1 MVHPLVKVFI
11 GLVLL
16 VLPLA
21 LYVYDFVNP
30 GAVFSV
36 SLLGK
41 SLELKPL
48 DSLWIVIQGSI
59 PPLVALIGLFI
70 VWLELDEWRIEREL
84 KAEEEKEKKKKK

>member
-1 MVHPLVKVFI
+1 MVHPLVKVLI

-21 LYVYDFVNP
+21 LYIYDFVNT
-30 GAVFSV
+30 GAVV
-36 SLLGK
+36 DISLLGK
-41 SLELKPL
+41 NLELRPL
-48 DSLWIVIQGSI
+48 SSLWTVLQGSI